1 MAKSLSFEE
10 NVELLENI
18 IDKLEKDK
26 VPLSEALKLYND
38 GVKLVRQ
45 CNDMLDKAE
54 KQVKILD
61 TEEDL

>member
-45 CNDMLDKAE
+45 CNDILDKAE